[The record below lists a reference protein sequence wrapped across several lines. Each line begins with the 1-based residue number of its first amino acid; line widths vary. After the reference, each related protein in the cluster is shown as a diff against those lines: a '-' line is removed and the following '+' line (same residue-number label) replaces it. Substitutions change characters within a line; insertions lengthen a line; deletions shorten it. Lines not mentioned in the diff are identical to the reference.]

1 MAASTSFVCSA
12 SQCSGVADYLGEC
25 TGSQVTTLALYGQS
39 ESSTCVYCGLLN
51 AQGNVLVVAIVCNN
65 GCWLITP
72 WAEHVHSLHTVQDL
86 LIHAGECT

>member
-1 MAASTSFVCSA
+1 MAASTSFIYSA
-12 SQCSGVADYLGEC
+12 SQCSGAADYLKEC
-25 TGSQVTTLALYGQS
+25 TGSQLTTL

-51 AQGNVLVVAIVCNN
+51 TQGNMLVVAIVCNN

-72 WAEHVHSLHTVQDL
+72 WAERVHSLHYVHDL